1 MDRPMKARFL
11 LLLLVLTGCSDIV
24 QSHYDNYQ
32 QAKADQLFE
41 RGWLPDVLPVST
53 TQIEVANDLD
63 NNTSQGSF
71 LIAEKEM
78 GQFLSQLQPLETANQ
93 YRFESDNSV
102 WIFTLNE
109 AGKVSYQLSEYRS
122 EMKQREQDE
131 LL

>member
-32 QAKADQLFE
+32 QAQADQLFE

-102 WIFTLNE
+102 WIFTLEE
-109 AGKVSYQLSEYRS
+109 AGKVRYQLNEYHS
-122 EMKQREQDE
+122 EMK
-131 LL
+131 

>member
-11 LLLLVLTGCSDIV
+11 LLPLVLTGCSDIV

-32 QAKADQLFE
+32 QAQVDQLFE

-122 EMKQREQDE
+122 EMK
-131 LL
+131 

>member
-32 QAKADQLFE
+32 QAQADQLFE

-122 EMKQREQDE
+122 EMK
-131 LL
+131 

>member
-32 QAKADQLFE
+32 QAQADQLFE

-53 TQIEVANDLD
+53 TQIEVTNDLD

-71 LIAEKEM
+71 LIADKEM

-122 EMKQREQDE
+122 EMK
-131 LL
+131 

>member
-11 LLLLVLTGCSDIV
+11 LLLLVLAGCSDIV

-32 QAKADQLFE
+32 QAQADQLFE
-41 RGWLPDVLPVST
+41 RGWLPDILPVST

-71 LIAEKEM
+71 VIAEKEM
-78 GQFLSQLQPLETANQ
+78 AQFLSQLQPLETANQ

-102 WIFTLNE
+102 WIFTLGE
-109 AGKVSYQLSEYRS
+109 QGHVSYLLTSNDDIVKDSE
-122 EMKQREQDE
+122 E
-131 LL
+131 

>member
-11 LLLLVLTGCSDIV
+11 LLLLVLAGCSDIV

-32 QAKADQLFE
+32 QAQADQLFE

-71 LIAEKEM
+71 VIAEKEM
-78 GQFLSQLQPLETANQ
+78 AQFLSQLQPLETANQ

-102 WIFTLNE
+102 WIFTLKE
-109 AGKVSYQLSEYRS
+109 AGKVSYQLSEYHS
-122 EMKQREQDE
+122 EMK
-131 LL
+131 

>member
-11 LLLLVLTGCSDIV
+11 LLLLVLAGCSDIV

-32 QAKADQLFE
+32 QAQADQLFE

-71 LIAEKEM
+71 VIAEKEM
-78 GQFLSQLQPLETANQ
+78 AQFLSQLQPLETANQ

-102 WIFTLNE
+102 WIFTLGE
-109 AGKVSYQLSEYRS
+109 QGHVSYLLTSNDDIVKDSEG
-122 EMKQREQDE
+122 
-131 LL
+131 

>member
-11 LLLLVLTGCSDIV
+11 LLPLVLTGCSDIV

-32 QAKADQLFE
+32 QAQADQLFE

-53 TQIEVANDLD
+53 TQIEVTNDLD

-122 EMKQREQDE
+122 EMK
-131 LL
+131 

>member
-32 QAKADQLFE
+32 QAQADQLFE

-71 LIAEKEM
+71 VIVEKEV
-78 GQFLSQLQPLETANQ
+78 GQFLSQLQPLEIANQ

-122 EMKQREQDE
+122 EMK
-131 LL
+131 

>member
-32 QAKADQLFE
+32 QAQADQLFE

-102 WIFTLNE
+102 WIFKLNE

-122 EMKQREQDE
+122 EMK
-131 LL
+131 

>member
-11 LLLLVLTGCSDIV
+11 LLLLVLAGCSDIV

-32 QAKADQLFE
+32 QAQADQLFE

-71 LIAEKEM
+71 VIAEKEM
-78 GQFLSQLQPLETANQ
+78 AQFLSQLQPLETANQ

-102 WIFTLNE
+102 WIFALE
-109 AGKVSYQLSEYRS
+109 EEGKVSYQLSEYHS
-122 EMKQREQDE
+122 EMK
-131 LL
+131 

>member
-11 LLLLVLTGCSDIV
+11 LLPLVLTGCSDIV

-32 QAKADQLFE
+32 QAQADQLFE

-122 EMKQREQDE
+122 EMK
-131 LL
+131 

>member
-32 QAKADQLFE
+32 QAQADQLFE
-41 RGWLPDVLPVST
+41 RRWLPDVLPVST

-122 EMKQREQDE
+122 EMK
-131 LL
+131 

>member
-11 LLLLVLTGCSDIV
+11 LLLLVLAGCSDIV

-32 QAKADQLFE
+32 QAQADQLFE

-63 NNTSQGSF
+63 NNTSQGS
-71 LIAEKEM
+71 LVIAEKEM
-78 GQFLSQLQPLETANQ
+78 AQFLSQLQPLETANQ

-102 WIFTLNE
+102 WIFTLGE
-109 AGKVSYQLSEYRS
+109 QGHVSYLLTSNDDIVKDSE
-122 EMKQREQDE
+122 E
-131 LL
+131 

>member
-11 LLLLVLTGCSDIV
+11 LLLLVLAGCSDIV

-32 QAKADQLFE
+32 QAQADQLFE

-63 NNTSQGSF
+63 NNSSQGSF
-71 LIAEKEM
+71 VIAEKEM
-78 GQFLSQLQPLETANQ
+78 AQFLSQLQRLETANQ

-102 WIFTLNE
+102 WIFTLGE
-109 AGKVSYQLSEYRS
+109 QGHVSYQLTSNYDIVKDSE
-122 EMKQREQDE
+122 E
-131 LL
+131 

>member
-11 LLLLVLTGCSDIV
+11 LLLLVLAGCSDIV
-24 QSHYDNYQ
+24 QIHYDNYQ
-32 QAKADQLFE
+32 QAQADQLFE

-71 LIAEKEM
+71 VIAEKEM
-78 GQFLSQLQPLETANQ
+78 AQFLSQLQPLETANQ

-102 WIFTLNE
+102 WIFTLGE
-109 AGKVSYQLSEYRS
+109 QGHVSYLLTSNDDIVKDSE
-122 EMKQREQDE
+122 E
-131 LL
+131 

>member
-11 LLLLVLTGCSDIV
+11 LLLLVLAGCSDIV

-32 QAKADQLFE
+32 QAQADQLFE

-63 NNTSQGSF
+63 SNTSQGSF
-71 LIAEKEM
+71 VIAEKEM
-78 GQFLSQLQPLETANQ
+78 AQFLSHLQPLETANQ

-102 WIFTLNE
+102 WIFTLGE
-109 AGKVSYQLSEYRS
+109 QDHVSYLLTSNDDIVKDSE
-122 EMKQREQDE
+122 E
-131 LL
+131 

>member
-32 QAKADQLFE
+32 QAQADQLFE

-109 AGKVSYQLSEYRS
+109 AGKVSYQLSEYLS
-122 EMKQREQDE
+122 EMK
-131 LL
+131 

>member
-11 LLLLVLTGCSDIV
+11 LLLLVLAGCSDIV

-32 QAKADQLFE
+32 QAQADQLFE

-71 LIAEKEM
+71 VIAEKEM
-78 GQFLSQLQPLETANQ
+78 AQFLSQLQPLETANQ

-102 WIFTLNE
+102 WIFTLE
-109 AGKVSYQLSEYRS
+109 KAGKVSYQLSEYHS
-122 EMKQREQDE
+122 EMK
-131 LL
+131 

>member
-32 QAKADQLFE
+32 QAQADQLFE

-53 TQIEVANDLD
+53 TQIEVTNDLD

-122 EMKQREQDE
+122 EMK
-131 LL
+131 

>member
-24 QSHYDNYQ
+24 QSHYDNDQ
-32 QAKADQLFE
+32 QAQADQLFE

-53 TQIEVANDLD
+53 TQIEVTNDLD

-71 LIAEKEM
+71 VIAEKEM

-122 EMKQREQDE
+122 EMK
-131 LL
+131 

>member
-11 LLLLVLTGCSDIV
+11 LLLLVLAGCSDIV

-32 QAKADQLFE
+32 QAQADQLFE

-71 LIAEKEM
+71 VITEKEM
-78 GQFLSQLQPLETANQ
+78 AQFLSQLQPLETANQ

-102 WIFTLNE
+102 WIFTLGE
-109 AGKVSYQLSEYRS
+109 QGHVSYLLTSNDDIVKDSE
-122 EMKQREQDE
+122 E
-131 LL
+131 

>member
-11 LLLLVLTGCSDIV
+11 LLLLVLAGCSDIV

-32 QAKADQLFE
+32 QAQADQLFE

-71 LIAEKEM
+71 VIAEKEM

-102 WIFTLNE
+102 WIFTLKE
-109 AGKVSYQLSEYRS
+109 TGKVSYQLSEYHS
-122 EMKQREQDE
+122 EMK
-131 LL
+131 

>member
-11 LLLLVLTGCSDIV
+11 LLLLVLAGCSDIV

-32 QAKADQLFE
+32 QAQADQLFE

-71 LIAEKEM
+71 VIAEKEM
-78 GQFLSQLQPLETANQ
+78 AQFLSQLQPLETANQ

-102 WIFTLNE
+102 WIFTLGE
-109 AGKVSYQLSEYRS
+109 QGHVSYLLTSNDGIVKDSE
-122 EMKQREQDE
+122 E
-131 LL
+131 

>member
-1 MDRPMKARFL
+1 MNRPMKARFL

-32 QAKADQLFE
+32 QAQADQLFE

-122 EMKQREQDE
+122 EMK
-131 LL
+131 

>member
-32 QAKADQLFE
+32 QAQADQLFE
-41 RGWLPDVLPVST
+41 RGWLPDVLPVLT

-122 EMKQREQDE
+122 EMK
-131 LL
+131 

>member
-71 LIAEKEM
+71 VIAEKEM
-78 GQFLSQLQPLETANQ
+78 AQFLSQLQPLETANQ

-102 WIFTLNE
+102 WIFTLGE
-109 AGKVSYQLSEYRS
+109 QGHVSYLLTSNDDIVKDSE
-122 EMKQREQDE
+122 E
-131 LL
+131 

>member
-32 QAKADQLFE
+32 QALADQLFE

-53 TQIEVANDLD
+53 TQIEVTNDLD

-122 EMKQREQDE
+122 EMK
-131 LL
+131 

>member
-11 LLLLVLTGCSDIV
+11 LLLLVVAGCSDIV

-32 QAKADQLFE
+32 QAQADQLFE

-71 LIAEKEM
+71 VIAEKEM
-78 GQFLSQLQPLETANQ
+78 AQFLSQLQPLETANQ

-102 WIFTLNE
+102 WIFTLKE
-109 AGKVSYQLSEYRS
+109 TGKVSYQLSEYHS
-122 EMKQREQDE
+122 EMK
-131 LL
+131 

>member
-11 LLLLVLTGCSDIV
+11 LLLLVLAGCSDIV

-32 QAKADQLFE
+32 QAQADQLFE

-78 GQFLSQLQPLETANQ
+78 AQFLSQLQPLETANQ

-102 WIFTLNE
+102 WIFTLGE
-109 AGKVSYQLSEYRS
+109 QGHVSYLLTSNDDIVKDSE
-122 EMKQREQDE
+122 E
-131 LL
+131 

>member
-1 MDRPMKARFL
+1 MDRPMKVRFL
-11 LLLLVLTGCSDIV
+11 LLLLVLAGCSDIV

-32 QAKADQLFE
+32 QAQADQLFE

-71 LIAEKEM
+71 VIAEKEM
-78 GQFLSQLQPLETANQ
+78 AQFLSQLQPLETANQ

-102 WIFTLNE
+102 WIFTLGE
-109 AGKVSYQLSEYRS
+109 QGHVSYLLTSNDDIVKDSE
-122 EMKQREQDE
+122 E
-131 LL
+131 

>member
-11 LLLLVLTGCSDIV
+11 LLLLVLAGCSDIV

-32 QAKADQLFE
+32 QAQADRLFE

-71 LIAEKEM
+71 VIAEKEM
-78 GQFLSQLQPLETANQ
+78 AQFLSQLQPLETANQ

-102 WIFTLNE
+102 WIFTLEE
-109 AGKVSYQLSEYRS
+109 AGKVSYQLSEYHS
-122 EMKQREQDE
+122 EMK
-131 LL
+131 

>member
-11 LLLLVLTGCSDIV
+11 LLPLVLTGCSDIV

-32 QAKADQLFE
+32 QAQADQLFE

-53 TQIEVANDLD
+53 TQIEVTNDLD

-93 YRFESDNSV
+93 YRFDSDNSV

-122 EMKQREQDE
+122 EMK
-131 LL
+131 

>member
-11 LLLLVLTGCSDIV
+11 LLLLVLAGCSDIV

-32 QAKADQLFE
+32 QAQADQLFE

-71 LIAEKEM
+71 VIAEKEM
-78 GQFLSQLQPLETANQ
+78 AQFLSQLQPLETANQ

-102 WIFTLNE
+102 WIFTLGE
-109 AGKVSYQLSEYRS
+109 QRHVSYLLTSNDDIVKDSE
-122 EMKQREQDE
+122 E
-131 LL
+131 

>member
-11 LLLLVLTGCSDIV
+11 LLLLVLAGCSDIV

-32 QAKADQLFE
+32 QAQADRLFE

-71 LIAEKEM
+71 VIAEKEM
-78 GQFLSQLQPLETANQ
+78 AQFLSQLQPLETANQ

-102 WIFTLNE
+102 WIFTLGE
-109 AGKVSYQLSEYRS
+109 QGHVSYLLTSNDDIVKDSE
-122 EMKQREQDE
+122 E
-131 LL
+131 

>member
-1 MDRPMKARFL
+1 MDRSMKARFL

-32 QAKADQLFE
+32 QAQADQLFE

-53 TQIEVANDLD
+53 TQIEVTNDLD

-109 AGKVSYQLSEYRS
+109 EGKVSYQLSEYLS
-122 EMKQREQDE
+122 EMK
-131 LL
+131 